1 MTPPL
6 PKGLRPR
13 PARPGTKPARNGA
26 RANGATVTQD
36 PKALKKARKQAQR
49 EAFKQQALDVPVAM
63 LGWLDERTGST
74 PFLRAFLFRK
84 VPAGTNWY
92 YTLGSATLFAFVNQ
106 AVTGVFLAMYYDPS
120 PTQAYGSVRH
130 IINDVFLGEFVRGMH
145 KWGATV
151 MVVLIFLH
159 MGRTFF
165 FGAYKYPRELN
176 WIIGVVLLILT
187 MAMAFTGYLLPF
199 DQRSFWATVV
209 GVNINASGPIL
220 GPYLADFLRG
230 GAEFG
235 STTLSRFYA
244 IHMLLIPG
252 LIAALIG
259 AHLYLVSKL
268 GTTAPP
274 WLKAEQARELAEEEI

>member
-1 MTPPL
+1 RRAARAPPRPLLHARGQRTGAGGPALLGQLPPAALQPARPDEPPRRALAIPLPEQANHMTPPL

-36 PKALKKARKQAQR
+36 PKAL
-49 EAFKQQALDVPVAM
+49 
-63 LGWLDERTGST
+63 
-74 PFLRAFLFRK
+74 
-84 VPAGTNWY
+84 
-92 YTLGSATLFAFVNQ
+92 
-106 AVTGVFLAMYYDPS
+106 
-120 PTQAYGSVRH
+120 TQAYGSVRH

-235 STTLSRFYA
+235 ST
-244 IHMLLIPG
+244 
-252 LIAALIG
+252 
-259 AHLYLVSKL
+259 
-268 GTTAPP
+268 
-274 WLKAEQARELAEEEI
+274 